1 MGRLEYRRCIQ
12 RFSSRSRSLWLSI
25 ESEGWCIN
33 DNTDMLMPS
42 DKEGFSFGHLLKCL
56 ATVVSFFV
64 FMS

>member
-1 MGRLEYRRCIQ
+1 MGRLEDRPCIQ

-33 DNTDMLMPS
+33 DNTDMLMLS
-42 DKEGFSFGHLLKCL
+42 NKEGFSFGHLLKCL